1 MKQEL
6 SKNSILELLEG
17 YKKKKFSPLEVAKE
31 IIKNI
36 KKYNEKLNAFVY
48 FDEEDVLAQA
58 GSSTARID
66 NNTAKGALEGI
77 PISIKDLIVTKKLP
91 TTRGSL
97 TSSLPI
103 HSEFDAPV
111 VKN

>member
-1 MKQEL
+1 ML
-6 SKNSILELLEG
+6 LYILMR
-17 YKKKKFSPLEVAKE
+17 KTCFT
-31 IIKNI
+31 
-36 KKYNEKLNAFVY
+36 
-48 FDEEDVLAQA
+48 QA

-66 NNTAKGALEGI
+66 SSTAKGVLEGI

-103 HSEFDAPV
+103 NSEFDAPV
-111 VKN
+111 V